1 MVFRSFKFVSVCVD
15 LVKPLK
21 RKKEWRCK
29 KLMQKVLQKLSELSL
44 SVGIG
49 VCLSNQMSFFLQNN
63 QLALLLSSSCSPP
76 ISTCR
81 LTQALPVLKDQLSD
95 LQTQPSLR
103 TERWLWWKW
112 LLESLTLA
120 IIRWHCIDWN
130 INWDFKDGDPNWAKK
145 RKSEWLQFPGQK
157 IRSV

>member
-1 MVFRSFKFVSVCVD
+1 MCGFGKTSEKEER
-15 LVKPLK
+15 VK
-21 RKKEWRCK
+21 
-29 KLMQKVLQKLSELSL
+29 MQKADAKSAAETFRTLSFCWHWGL
-44 SVGIG
+44 SVK
-49 VCLSNQMSFFLQNN
+49 SDEFFFLQNN

-112 LLESLTLA
+112 LQESLTLA
-120 IIRWHCIDWN
+120 IIRWHCIGWN
-130 INWDFKDGDPNWAKK
+130 ISCGIEKLYFIFEG
-145 RKSEWLQFPGQK
+145 G
-157 IRSV
+157 RSQLGKEEEKWVAPVSWTEDKVS

>member
-1 MVFRSFKFVSVCVD
+1 MCGFGKTSEKEER
-15 LVKPLK
+15 VK
-21 RKKEWRCK
+21 
-29 KLMQKVLQKLSELSL
+29 MQKVLQKLSELSL

-49 VCLSNQMSFFLQNN
+49 VCQMSDEFFFLQNN

-103 TERWLWWKW
+103 TERWLWWK
-112 LLESLTLA
+112 
-120 IIRWHCIDWN
+120 
-130 INWDFKDGDPNWAKK
+130 
-145 RKSEWLQFPGQK
+145 
-157 IRSV
+157 